1 MIPILYDRNETS
13 FENEGLGRLAETISC
28 TVTEERN
35 GVYEMEIQ
43 FPVTGKLF
51 SEIQVGRI
59 IACTHDDGGDVQ
71 PFDIYKKSEP
81 IGGVV
86 TFYGHHI
93 SYRLNEIVV
102 RPFIA
107 NTCAN
112 ALAAMKTNSIGTNPF
127 SISTDKDVTAQ
138 YSNTTPNSFRAMLG
152 GEENSIL
159 DVYGKG
165 EYKFDKWS
173 VILHTNRGIARS
185 TSIRYGKNL
194 VDYTNEMDAGDAY
207 TAVVPYWYGEVSNGD
222 SDPAPTLVTLPESI
236 ITSGESVPSGREVA
250 VPLDLST
257 YFEEKPTVAQLR
269 TMATNMLADSDAWI
283 PKQTIT
289 VDFVAMWQTDEYK
302 EIAPLQSVKLC
313 DTVSVVMSL
322 YGQQFRAKVIK
333 TVYNVLE
340 DRYDSIDLGDKPDG
354 LVSVITSGL
363 GQQFTDL
370 AQKVQ
375 AAQAKADYAAII
387 AGDDSQ
393 YFWFKGTG
401 TDTGA
406 HITQIER
413 DEFEADPTVG
423 GGNLLARTNGVAVRD
438 GLREIASFGESG
450 IFLNNKDDVPIMR
463 VEAASN
469 NIRTFCADGQFYN
482 SLGTVEGGTATQASI
497 RTTPNTAEAI
507 NLMLESAQNFTFTY
521 GRAGTQ
527 SSEHVHGDAQL
538 KHTVEYDGD
547 LTFLA
552 YVQERSNPQEEYS
565 APEPAR
571 IITIYYYAN
580 TYQPLYT
587 VGSSVGERGGFSST
601 FGEGLVAQS
610 PYQVAVGMFNDN
622 VRDNMFEVGGGTD
635 NDNRL
640 NYFWVDGDGYANALS
655 GFNTDGV
662 LNVGGNT
669 TIDGQIIGNG
679 GATITNIYGN
689 GIYSKKGSAAS
700 ISGHYRLDACY
711 AIECRPSA
719 NRTLTTSQAHIPTP
733 TAVLSGGGNWL
744 TLNSNGTITVKGA
757 CYVMAWAYLYV
768 TGATAGDALYLYI
781 EKNGTAQATYYQRHP
796 YSNQTISV
804 PQKLIQCAAND
815 VLRVTCRNSTAA
827 RGTVQA
833 SSFSCFG
840 VKVISPI

>member
-1 MIPILYDRNETS
+1 MIPILYDRTETT
-13 FENEGLGRLAETISC
+13 FESEGLCRLAECSRC
-28 TVTEERN
+28 VVTEERN
-35 GVYEMEIQ
+35 GIFEIE
-43 FPVTGKLF
+43 FDYPVTGKMF
-51 SEIQVGRI
+51 DEIEVGRI
-59 IACTHDDGGDVQ
+59 VCATHDDTQEPQ

-93 SYRLNEIVV
+93 SYRLNEVV
-102 RPFIA
+102 VKPFVA
-107 NTCAN
+107 NTCAT
-112 ALAAMKTNSIGTNPF
+112 AIAGLKTNSVGTNPF
-127 SISTDKDVTAQ
+127 TFSTDKDVTAQ
-138 YSNTTPNSFRAMLG
+138 YKTDMPQSLRGLLG
-152 GEENSIL
+152 GQENSLL

-165 EYKFDKWS
+165 EYKFDKWAVS
-173 VILHTNRGIARS
+173 LLVNRGVARS

-194 VDYTNEMDAGDAY
+194 IDYTNEFDSSDTY
-207 TAVVPYWYGEVSNGD
+207 TAIYPYWFGAVSDGD
-222 SDPAPTLVTLPESI
+222 EPQDVLVTLPEYY
-236 ITSGESVPSGREVA
+236 ITSGQSVPSGREVI
-250 VPLDLST
+250 VPMDLSQE
-257 YFEEKPTVAQLR
+257 FQEQPTVEQLR
-269 TMATNMLADSDAWI
+269 TRATALLTGSDAWI
-283 PKQTIT
+283 PQQTIT
-289 VDFVAMWQTDEYK
+289 IDFVALWQTDEYK
-302 EIAPLQSVKLC
+302 EVAPLQSVLLC
-313 DTVSVVMSL
+313 DTVAVVMPIYNTS
-322 YGQQFRAKVIK
+322 YRAKVVK
-333 TVYNVLE
+333 TEYNTLL
-340 DRYDSIDLGDKPDG
+340 DRYNKLELGDQPNTYA
-354 LVSVITSGL
+354 STITSGL
-363 GQQFTDL
+363 GAQFKELT
-370 AQKVQ
+370 QKVQ
-375 AAQAKADYAAII
+375 TAQATADYAASIS
-387 AGDDSQ
+387 GDDNQ
-393 YFWFKGTG
+393 YFWFRGTG

-406 HITQIER
+406 HITQVER
-413 DEFEADPTVG
+413 DEFEADPTMG

-438 GLREIASFGESG
+438 GLREIASFGENG

-469 NIRTFCADGQFYN
+469 NIRTFCADGPFYN
-482 SLGTVEGGTATQASI
+482 SLGNSGTATKASI
-497 RTTPNTAEAI
+497 RTTPNTAEDI
-507 NLMLESAQNFTFTY
+507 TLMLESAQNFTFTY
-521 GRAGTQ
+521 GTADTQ

-552 YVQERSNPQEEYS
+552 YVQQRSNPQEEYS

-601 FGEGLVAQS
+601 FGEGLMAQS

-622 VRDNMFEVGGGTD
+622 NTDNMFEVGGGTD

-640 NYFWVDGDGYANALS
+640 NYFWVDGDGYANAQS
-655 GFNTDGV
+655 GFNTSGV
-662 LNVGGNT
+662 LNVGGQATVTGNV
-669 TIDGQIIGNG
+669 IGG
-679 GATITNIYGN
+679 GLL
-689 GIYSKKGSAAS
+689 SKKGSAAN
-700 ISGHYRLDACY
+700 ITGHFRPDSCY

-733 TAVLSGGGNWL
+733 TAVFSGGGNWL

-768 TGATAGDALYLYI
+768 TGATEGDAMYLYI

-796 YSNQTISV
+796 FTNQTISV